1 MRWPIRSLI
10 IAVWLGLL
18 AWFIRYDAFPGLF
31 TGALD
36 GYRGLLREGQVFAD
50 SWMQIRFR
58 EHAIGYSHTQIDMD
72 EKSAADRYR
81 VTSLTDMELNLAGEP
96 QRIVV
101 NSQSKLDA
109 FQRLM
114 SFDFSINAR
123 RYTMRIEAQRRE
135 GDTFRVRVRSDAIRE
150 TIDVRIPDDVIVYSP
165 MTMMALGRMEP
176 GDTTKLKTFDPA
188 SMKVAEV
195 IVKALRREAY
205 TGPTNTV
212 DSTVLSVAFQGMEM
226 QTWIDRDG
234 QVLRQDTP
242 FGWSMVACTPEVAMK
257 TSSRNAA
264 DAGAEMLGAMAVPV
278 LGRIPDADRARV
290 ARVRLHG
297 LPFDL
302 AAVTNARQSIVA
314 VSSNAVDLRLDAA
327 AVEPLAPL
335 DPSRRAAALASSPF
349 VQAADD
355 AIVRKATE
363 IVAGAKTDEE
373 KALAIA
379 HWVNKSVKKN
389 LTASLPSAKDVL
401 VQREGDCNEHT
412 YLTVA
417 LARAAGLPAAIRVGI
432 VYKDEGCFYHAW
444 PMIHAGRWM
453 ELDPTLGLDALG
465 VRHIALLEGELGEQA
480 KLMGAMGRLRV
491 EILEPGS

>member
-1 MRWPIRSLI
+1 MRWPIRTI
-10 IAVWLGLL
+10 IVSVWIGLL

-58 EHAIGYSHTQIDMD
+58 EHPIGYSHTQIDMD

-109 FQRLM
+109 FQHLT
-114 SFDFSINAR
+114 SFEFSINAR
-123 RYTMRIEAQRRE
+123 RYAMRIDARRRD
-135 GDTFRVRVRSDAIRE
+135 GDTFRVSVRSDSIRE
-150 TIDVRIPDDVIVYSP
+150 TVDVHIPDDVIIYSP
-165 MTMMALGRMEP
+165 MTMMALGRMQP

-188 SMKVAEV
+188 SMKISDVV
-195 IVKALRREAY
+195 VKALRREAY
-205 TGPTNTV
+205 KGPTNTT
-212 DSTVLSVAFQGMEM
+212 DATVLSVGFQGMEM
-226 QTWIDRDG
+226 QTWIDREG

-242 FGWSMVACTPEVAMK
+242 FGWSMVACTSEEALKAPNRDERV
-257 TSSRNAA
+257 
-264 DAGAEMLGAMAVPV
+264 GAEMLGAMAVPII
-278 LGRIPDADRARV
+278 GHISDPENARV

-302 AAVTNARQSIVA
+302 NSVTNARQSIVA
-314 VSSNAVDLRLDAA
+314 VSSNSLDLRLDAA
-327 AVEPLAPL
+327 AVEPSAPL
-335 DPSRRAAALASSPF
+335 DPERRKAALASSPF
-349 VQAADD
+349 VQATDD
-355 AIVRKATE
+355 AIVRKAAE
-363 IVAGAKTDEE
+363 IVAHAKTDEE
-373 KALAIA
+373 KALAIV

-417 LARAAGLPAAIRVGI
+417 LARAAGLPATIRVGI
-432 VYKDEGCFYHAW
+432 VCKDEGCFYHAW
-444 PMIHAGRWM
+444 PMIYAGHWM

-491 EILEPGS
+491 EILDPGS